1 MIRALSNAKAK
12 VVEKVLMM
20 LRNQL
25 DKAIDRTTALKQR
38 TKQLQDTLSKGNA
51 DEILD
56 LRESLLGQKAHI
68 KVLEQG
74 VE

>member
-1 MIRALSNAKAK
+1 
-12 VVEKVLMM
+12 MM

-51 DEILD
+51 DEIFD

>member
-1 MIRALSNAKAK
+1 
-12 VVEKVLMM
+12 MM

-38 TKQLQDTLSKGNA
+38 TKQLQDSLSKGNA
-51 DEILD
+51 DEILE
-56 LRESLLGQKAHI
+56 LRESLFGQKPHM

-74 VE
+74 VKRSFYFQSSNRY